1 MVLNDL
7 TSRDAV
13 LAAIEEFDALG
24 RDEFLKTYHFAQA
37 RDHFILH
44 GGRRYDSKA
53 IAGVAYGKQF
63 PDRGPLEPGKF
74 HGGDPVIRALERL
87 GFDVRADADA
97 ALTSESKTETESRTS
112 SDERSAWIFQAN
124 PALYDLQ
131 GALQKLTDL
140 PWLVKQHRD
149 AIKRGDTVYLWEG
162 GADAGI
168 VAIATVTGE
177 PAMRRQNPEEAD
189 FNREPTKFAGDQL
202 RVSLHIE
209 RVLQT
214 RVRRIDLREHPVL
227 KNMTILKAP
236 QGTNFALS
244 VDEFQALNSLI
255 PRGTM
260 ALTIEDLQ
268 AMMAGFAKAGFRCI
282 QKPTSP
288 RNPIAVEWRTG
299 QETRRYRLWAFDILT
314 AAGDRPSALPT
325 NFVFRLPMAQK
336 PLRISTL
343 AAWLICLLGTRAI
356 GMQSLHMTATGLKI
370 GVEKKKKPD
379 LGDLLRSKSKKPTS
393 RPATITGGTDCIRS
407 SVQPSDWIWQLDDLP
422 GGATAQF
429 PKLTSQRVEII
440 PQQPKSRFVCRF
452 NFDAD
457 LVTHLRDQFGQKLH
471 HVIALCCDQAGEVL
485 APALHLAVG

>member
-177 PAMRRQNPEEAD
+177 PAMRRQNPEEGRFQSRAYEVC
-189 FNREPTKFAGDQL
+189 RRSIE
-202 RVSLHIE
+202 SLATY
-209 RVLQT
+209 RT
-214 RVRRIDLREHPVL
+214 R
-227 KNMTILKAP
+227 
-236 QGTNFALS
+236 
-244 VDEFQALNSLI
+244 
-255 PRGTM
+255 
-260 ALTIEDLQ
+260 
-268 AMMAGFAKAGFRCI
+268 
-282 QKPTSP
+282 
-288 RNPIAVEWRTG
+288 
-299 QETRRYRLWAFDILT
+299 
-314 AAGDRPSALPT
+314 PT
-325 NFVFRLPMAQK
+325 NACTSNRSA
-336 PLRISTL
+336 
-343 AAWLICLLGTRAI
+343 RA
-356 GMQSLHMTATGLKI
+356 SSP
-370 GVEKKKKPD
+370 KKYD
-379 LGDLLRSKSKKPTS
+379 NS
-393 RPATITGGTDCIRS
+393 
-407 SVQPSDWIWQLDDLP
+407 Q
-422 GGATAQF
+422 GA
-429 PKLTSQRVEII
+429 PR
-440 PQQPKSRFVCRF
+440 
-452 NFDAD
+452 
-457 LVTHLRDQFGQKLH
+457 H
-471 HVIALCCDQAGEVL
+471 
-485 APALHLAVG
+485 